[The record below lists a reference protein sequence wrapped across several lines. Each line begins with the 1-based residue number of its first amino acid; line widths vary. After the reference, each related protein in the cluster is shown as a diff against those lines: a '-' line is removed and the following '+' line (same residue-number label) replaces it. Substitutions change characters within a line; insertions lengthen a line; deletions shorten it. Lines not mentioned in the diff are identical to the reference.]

1 VFRNPWPNAALPRF
15 PSLIRWGI
23 ERRVRGIPADPHPS
37 IFPLV
42 PPAFHAPRAPADVL
56 TVTWIGHAAA
66 LLQIGGR
73 NVLTDPMFGE
83 RASPVGFAGPRRWV
97 PPAVALEAL
106 PPLDLI
112 LLSHNHYDHLDRPSV
127 RTLTASH
134 PATPWLVP
142 LGLAATIRGMGARE
156 VRELGWW
163 DSATVAGL
171 TVTAMPAQH
180 FSGRGPLDRNRSL
193 WCGFAIGAP
202 RHRVYFAGDT
212 GYHPEFPTIG
222 QRLGPFDVS
231 LLPIGAYEPRWFMRP
246 VHLDPDEAVQAFLD
260 LGGRDGGLLMG
271 IHWGTF
277 KLTDEPMDEPPRRTR
292 AAWEAAGLPAARLW
306 IPHHGETRALRE

>member
-1 VFRNPWPNAALPRF
+1 
-15 PSLIRWGI
+15 
-23 ERRVRGIPADPHPS
+23 
-37 IFPLV
+37 V

-56 TVTWIGHAAA
+56 TATWIGHAAA

-97 PPAVALEAL
+97 PPAVAHEAL

-127 RTLTASH
+127 RALTASH

-142 LGLAATIRGMGARE
+142 LGLAATIRGMGASE

-163 DSATVAGL
+163 DSVTVEGL
-171 TVTAMPAQH
+171 TVTGTPAQH
-180 FSGRGPLDRNRSL
+180 FSGRGPLDRNDSL
-193 WCGFAIGAP
+193 WCGFAIAAL

-212 GYHPEFPTIG
+212 GYHPEFPAIG
-222 QRLGPFDVS
+222 QRLGPFDMS

-246 VHLDPDEAVQAFLD
+246 VHLDPDEAVQAFVD
-260 LGGRDGGLLMG
+260 LGGRDDGLMMG
-271 IHWGTF
+271 IHWGMF

-292 AAWEAAGLPAARLW
+292 AAWAAAGLPGERLW
-306 IPHHGETRALRE
+306 IPRHGETRAFSA